1 MVRMIPH
8 AEAEQLL
15 GALALDAVDPDE
27 RESLELHLETCPK
40 CRNELRNHVEVV
52 GLLAYAGQSAPE
64 GLWDRIASGLSDD
77 PSASGSPVA
86 GSSVAGRS
94 DPGPDRPGS
103 QVSAFRGVSRVDG
116 APSKIAA
123 IRPGSSRRA
132 RWVRLGSLAAAACI
146 VAVLGVEV
154 AHLQGRVNNLSGQL
168 AAVGDQPNMAQVDRA
183 LAVPGA
189 KKVVLDSSA
198 GRPELDAVILPG
210 GQGYLYSINLS
221 PLPSTDTYQLW
232 GVVGTQTIS
241 YGLVGATPPAVVPF
255 RAEGD
260 LVALAVTAEVAGGVV
275 QSTHKPLAVGRLN

>member
-1 MVRMIPH
+1 MARMIPH

-15 GALALDAVDPDE
+15 GALAVDAVDADE

-40 CRNELRNHVEVV
+40 CRNELGSHLEVV

-77 PSASGSPVA
+77 PSVSGRPDPERSAAQPDRDGLQATPLIGVTRIGG
-86 GSSVAGRS
+86 GSSIGQRSRPRSSGR
-94 DPGPDRPGS
+94 DR
-103 QVSAFRGVSRVDG
+103 
-116 APSKIAA
+116 
-123 IRPGSSRRA
+123 
-132 RWVRLGSLAAAACI
+132 WMRLGSLAAAAVV
-146 VAVLGVEV
+146 VAILGVAV

-168 AAVGDQPNMAQVDRA
+168 AAVGDQPTMAQVDRA

-189 KKVVLDSSA
+189 RKVVLDSSA

-221 PLPSTDTYQLW
+221 PLPATDTYQLW
-232 GVVGTQTIS
+232 GIVGTQTIS
-241 YGLVGATPPAVVPF
+241 YGLVGATPPSVVPF

-260 LVALAVTAEVAGGVV
+260 LVALAVTAEVSGGVV